1 MITIQGNQIIADTKT
16 QTVVF
21 TNGRL
26 TQVNSKFDGKSYLH
40 DPSSA
45 DIPISLVYA
54 CNQTLPM
61 GKTENCS
68 METTVY
74 SDCMVNISFTAWNG
88 HAELLIEEE
97 AETGAVCVTPSA
109 HTSRP
114 GVLACRWEMSGLGK
128 DLTMTLPFLQGFQAK
143 LDDPILKWEMFQDL
157 RYPYRWEENF
167 VAFGTETGGMWIYSE
182 GSRNRFKFLHIRNN
196 DDPYSVAFDAQNYG
210 PIEDLL
216 SAGGVTWKINTYQ
229 GDWTVPVEQ
238 YRNMLMQDSAWERSK
253 ATLPEWF
260 SDIKLA
266 YCWCPTDEKILDIL
280 KEYIEPKHV
289 LIHLP
294 HWRIHKYD
302 QQYPD
307 YTASEEAAA
316 FIRKGTAMGYHIA
329 PHFNCYEI
337 DPSLP
342 EFELV
347 RDFRYRDM
355 ENARV
360 WGWGFMPNSTDW
372 GIPEDNTTL
381 RTSRHRNVMTKIHP
395 ALPAWRNL
403 FAKNVKKAID
413 DNGLHVVFLDTSHNT
428 LNLRNELVNDTTT
441 IDGAR
446 ELLSMV
452 QRINGGVTI
461 GGEGMNETLM
471 CQHFAQGHSMYNG
484 PDLDMIPVENYLP
497 INATLYGGLCHII
510 GYHGQK
516 TKERQIMQ
524 DERDAKRGFLPTLLG
539 NSIYDVNDDDSVARR
554 IIARAVESLRK

>member
-1 MITIQGNQIIADTKT
+1 MIYIQNEKIIADTKT
-16 QTVVF
+16 QTLVF

-26 TQVNSKFDGKSYLH
+26 TELTSKLDGKTYLS
-40 DPSSA
+40 DSS
-45 DIPISLVYA
+45 DSHIPISLVYA
-54 CNQTLPM
+54 CNQTLPL
-61 GKTENCS
+61 GLAENCA
-68 METTVY
+68 METVSY
-74 SDCMVNISFTAWNG
+74 GDHMVNITFTAWNG
-88 HAELLIEEE
+88 HGELLIEEE
-97 AETGAVCVTPSA
+97 PETGAVCVTPSV

-114 GVLACRWEMSGLGK
+114 GVLACRWELQGLAR

-143 LDDPILKWEMFQDL
+143 LDDPILEWETFRDM

-167 VAFGTETGGMWIYSE
+167 VAYGTENGGMWIWSE

-196 DDPYSVAFDAQNYG
+196 DNPYSVAFDSQNYG

-216 SAGGVTWKINTYQ
+216 SAGGITWKINTYL
-229 GDWTVPVEQ
+229 GDWTTPVGQ
-238 YRNMLMQDSAWERSK
+238 YRQILMKDPAWERSK

-260 SDIKLA
+260 NDIKLV

-280 KEYIEPKHV
+280 KEYIDPKHV

-307 YTASEEAAA
+307 YSASPEAAA
-316 FIRKGTAMGYHIA
+316 FIQEGTAMGYHIA

-360 WGWGFMPNSTDW
+360 WGWGFRFNNTDW

-381 RTSRHRNVMTKIHP
+381 RSTRHRNVMTKIHP

-403 FAKNVKKAID
+403 LAKNVKKAID
-413 DNGLHVVFLDTSHNT
+413 ENGLHAVFLDTSHNT

-441 IDGAR
+441 IDGAQ

-452 QRINGGVTI
+452 QRINGGITI
-461 GGEGMNETLM
+461 GGEGMNETLI

-484 PDLDMIPVENYLP
+484 SEQDMIPVENYLP
-497 INATLYGGLCHII
+497 INATLYDGLCHLI
-510 GYHGQK
+510 GYHSQN
-516 TKERQIMQ
+516 TKERQFMQ
-524 DERDAKRGFLPTLLG
+524 DDRDAKRGFLPTLLV
-539 NSIYDVNDDDSVARR
+539 NYIYDHEDGNSVARR
-554 IIARAVESLRK
+554 IIARAVDSLGK